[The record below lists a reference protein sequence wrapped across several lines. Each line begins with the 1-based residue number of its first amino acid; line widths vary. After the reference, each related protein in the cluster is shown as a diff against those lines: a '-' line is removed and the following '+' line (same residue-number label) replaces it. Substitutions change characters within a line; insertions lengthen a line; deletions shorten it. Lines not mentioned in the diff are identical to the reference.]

1 LLIFKIEFNALL
13 QFSITH
19 YAVANVDAIR
29 IAASVDAG

>member
-19 YAVANVDAIR
+19 YAVANADAIR
-29 IAASVDAG
+29 AASVDAG